1 MAAADRTPRLRAQPA
16 EAQRQSPET
25 RSSPEGHASS
35 PHAHAPSPEG
45 HETTPADARLPSS
58 PSVQAADAQ
67 APGFAARP
75 AFAGK
80 VRSPCISVCRI
91 DPADGLCVGCQ
102 RTIDE
107 IADWGAMTP
116 AQRVEVWRLIAERR
130 EAKASTQPKVPTR

>member
-1 MAAADRTPRLRAQPA
+1 MAAQDRTDRARAKPPA
-16 EAQRQSPET
+16 TPASPAPEAQT
-25 RSSPEGHASS
+25 
-35 PHAHAPSPEG
+35 PSPPE
-45 HETTPADARLPSS
+45 AQLPS
-58 PSVQAADAQ
+58 PPEAQ
-67 APGFAARP
+67 APAFAARP

-107 IADWGAMTP
+107 IAGWGAMTP

-130 EAKASTQPKVPTR
+130 EAQSSTRPKAATR

>member
-1 MAAADRTPRLRAQPA
+1 MTAPDRTARPRAKPPEPQASSAP
-16 EAQRQSPET
+16 EAQ
-25 RSSPEGHASS
+25 
-35 PHAHAPSPEG
+35 APSPPDA
-45 HETTPADARLPSS
+45 PAPA
-58 PSVQAADAQ
+58 
-67 APGFAARP
+67 FAARP

-130 EAKASTQPKVPTR
+130 EAQSSIKPPAATR

>member
-1 MAAADRTPRLRAQPA
+1 MPTPA
-16 EAQRQSPET
+16 EGLAPTPPE
-25 RSSPEGHASS
+25 AM
-35 PHAHAPSPEG
+35 APVPPNS
-45 HETTPADARLPSS
+45 
-58 PSVQAADAQ
+58 Q
-67 APGFAARP
+67 APAFAARP

-130 EAKASTQPKVPTR
+130 EAQSSSRPKAATR